1 MTEAGSMWRRPPK
14 NIRSRIEVCLDT
26 ALEKSKG
33 PVELFFR
40 ADDAGVPGKRFER
53 LVSLF
58 ARNRMPLDLAVVPAW
73 LTGPRWHALLKIGGA
88 AGDLLCW
95 HQHGWRHVNHEP
107 AGKKQEFGSSRPKD
121 VIQTDLVQGRDR
133 LLRMMGGAFC
143 PVFTPPW
150 NRCGKDTLEMLPAA
164 GYKAVSR
171 TCGSLPPVTEGL
183 LELPVGVDLHTL
195 KEKTPA
201 RAWHRL
207 FSDLHRAIA
216 AGRCGIMIH
225 HRVMNDAAFGFL
237 EDLLTALANRNAFC
251 PVNFGDLI

>member
-40 ADDAGVPGKRFER
+40 ADDAGVPGKGFER

-58 ARNRMPLDLAVVPAW
+58 AKTGMPLDLAVVPAW
-73 LTGPRWHALLKIGGA
+73 LTELRWRVLLKMGA
-88 AGDLLCW
+88 AAGNLLCW

-107 AGKKQEFGSSRPKD
+107 AGKKQEFGSSRSKEAILKD
-121 VIQTDLVQGRDR
+121 LLKGRDR
-133 LLRMMGGAFC
+133 LVRMMEEMFC

-150 NRCGKDTLEMLPAA
+150 NRCGKETMEMLSAT
-164 GYKAVSR
+164 GYRAVSR
-171 TCGSLPPVTEGL
+171 SFGNRPKAPKGI
-183 LELPVGVDLHTL
+183 LEIPVGVDLHTL
-195 KEKTPA
+195 KEKTPSH
-201 RAWHRL
+201 AWHRL
-207 FSDLHRAIA
+207 FSDLDRTVA

-237 EDLLTALANRNAFC
+237 EELLAALSNRKAFC
-251 PVNFGDLI
+251 PVNFRDLI